1 MDACICGLLSLQ
13 KASCSESCFHCG
25 RRSVFLQ
32 ATQRYSSCPVRPHM
46 RCQRLSLI
54 SLLVFPLVLLP
65 KPPLMPSQMCRGERG
80 TPCHVSTQNN
90 TTHPPLFYG
99 QLVSI

>member
-80 TPCHVSTQNN
+80 VVVAERTVTD
-90 TTHPPLFYG
+90 
-99 QLVSI
+99 QLYRYEELLAL